1 MKSFTEAYVKLR
13 EVLDFQRFQ
22 PAWQK
27 FLTTD
32 VNVKA
37 LLGHDGPS
45 AGHGSG
51 LDLLRVRINKE
62 DRRRRATAL
71 LEACKLDM
79 IRLASGVRSA
89 EVPAFAMF
97 DAAPAMTE
105 EPLFNGGGSGDAI
118 VAKENGSG
126 LGTVGERA
134 AALKM
139 LAHLYRTQKRGGQD
153 VWVYAP
159 PMAYSRWVFE
169 EISGPDEHIRGR
181 LDQDDECYSAADRAT
196 MCAALAQA
204 LKWSMDAVAKLGSPT
219 PSTKALVR
227 TWFADQA
234 TTEVQLTDAITKLL
248 FGFKKIAAV
257 CNSNV
262 LIFSDEPMDRNSLV
276 NPVTEEHGWDAF
288 AFVRTNE
295 RMNVVYLQK
304 AFLKA
309 GATGK
314 ISKCALTIV
323 HEISHREARTR
334 DKMYDFQGLKPDTK
348 RFPSKDAI
356 INADSWAYFAT
367 DLAGMLG
374 PTEKAKAQA
383 GGKQDDD

>member
-1 MKSFTEAYVKLR
+1 MNSFTEAYVKLR
-13 EVLDFQRFQ
+13 EVLGFQRYQ

-37 LLGHDGPS
+37 LLGRDGPS
-45 AGHGSG
+45 ASHASA

-62 DRRRRATAL
+62 DRRRRATVL

-79 IRLASGVRSA
+79 ITLASGRKSA
-89 EVPAFAMF
+89 ETPAFAAF
-97 DAAPAMTE
+97 DAPLALTE
-105 EPLFNGGGSGDAI
+105 EPLFNGGGDTDTI

-139 LAHLYRTQKRGGQD
+139 LSHLYRAQQRGAQD

-169 EISGPDEHIRGR
+169 EFSGTEDQIRGR
-181 LDQDDECYSAADRAT
+181 LEQDDEVYSPADRKT

-204 LKWSMDAVAKLGSPT
+204 LKWSLDAVAKLGSRT
-219 PSTKALVR
+219 PAVKALVT
-227 TWFADQA
+227 TWFADQT
-234 TTEVQLTDAITKLL
+234 TTEAEITAAITKLL
-248 FGFKKIAAV
+248 FGFKKIAAAA
-257 CNSNV
+257 NSNV

-276 NPVTEEHGWDAF
+276 NPETYEHGWDAY
-288 AFVRTNE
+288 AFVRTEE
-295 RMNVVYLQK
+295 RMNVVYLQN

-314 ISKCALTIV
+314 MWMCALTII
-323 HEISHREARTR
+323 HELSHREAGTE
-334 DKMYDFQGLKPDTK
+334 DEMYDHDGLKPDKK
-348 RFPSKDAI
+348 RFPHRKAI
-356 INADSWAYFAT
+356 NNADSWAYFAT

-374 PTEKAKAQA
+374 APEKAKAMA
-383 GGKQDDD
+383 GGDDDD